1 MHRNRKRNP
10 NRRSDLDKIVFMC
23 VVAGLIMTIGPLVIW
38 WFRCDPI
45 PDAYFEHGFNF
56 WGKELLA
63 SVAVYWLRGKKK
75 EAVKEDAGTVDPF
88 ADTPAG

>member
-1 MHRNRKRNP
+1 MHKKKQENQ

-23 VVAGLIMTIGPLVIW
+23 VIAGLIMTVCPLVIW
-38 WFRCDPI
+38 WFRCDMI
-45 PDAYFEHGFNF
+45 SDAYFAHGFNF

-75 EAVKEDAGTVDPF
+75 EATEDVPG
-88 ADTPAG
+88 DTDDTEAPAG